1 MHVKKHDK
9 SQSSPTIVNKCVWNN
24 LRVRWQDNCG
34 NIRTSNLPKARLRE
48 NGVGWE
54 TLWKLVSNI
63 KTYNGHPKGK
73 RRIADQAA
81 IPGTAAI
88 HCKRLKEVS

>member
-9 SQSSPTIVNKCVWNN
+9 SQSSPTIVNKCVWN
-24 LRVRWQDNCG
+24 
-34 NIRTSNLPKARLRE
+34 NLPKARLRE